1 MNDILEP
8 DILIASVN
16 NNIDVKNAFAVLR
29 DKISDEY
36 DDNPLYANKVS
47 SNAIVIAK
55 KIINANLC
63 ETKIDFDNYKSVHNF
78 IVKNDLYLKSDA
90 KNELLNNFK

>member
-8 DILIASVN
+8 DILIAAVN

-29 DKISDEY
+29 DKIGDEY

-63 ETKIDFDNYKSVHNF
+63 KAKIDFDNYKSVHNF
-78 IVKNDLYLKSDA
+78 IVKNDLYLKSGA